1 MVFSSYCDAR
11 AWHLHGFPNFDL
23 LIIFVTVAVQTST
36 TRFKLSIFPYTGTVA
51 VCSLHTRR
59 HFANDSSLNGGSGKY
74 WLELWRG
81 LVASEPICI
90 WFLRYEQN
98 IYLIVE
104 MTMERSRRSQSVF
117 GLYLSSE
124 LKYRS
129 HDKKPSPRRGL
140 KWIWTRRQSPPSSI
154 YRLETG
160 YIRLSKM
167 SDSHSEVY
175 LPMHGQWRAH
185 VFE

>member
-117 GLYLSSE
+117 GSYVSWEQYIDLTLT
-124 LKYRS
+124 
-129 HDKKPSPRRGL
+129 PSIRALIL
-140 KWIWTRRQSPPSSI
+140 KWVGEATAAQRQHQRRQEA
-154 YRLETG
+154 R
-160 YIRLSKM
+160 
-167 SDSHSEVY
+167 
-175 LPMHGQWRAH
+175 WRQGRAG
-185 VFE
+185 